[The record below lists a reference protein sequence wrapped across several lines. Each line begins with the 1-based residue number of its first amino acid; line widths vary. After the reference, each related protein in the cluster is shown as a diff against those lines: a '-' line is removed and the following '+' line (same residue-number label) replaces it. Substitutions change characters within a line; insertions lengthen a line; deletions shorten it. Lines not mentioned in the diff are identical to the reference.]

1 MHQEIAQT
9 LALRALS
16 WLMGDDIH
24 RDAFL
29 AQSGADAAALRAGA
43 RDLVF
48 LGFVLDFILQSDD
61 RIVDFCDAEGL
72 EYDAPALARAALP
85 GAADL
90 HG

>member
-9 LALRALS
+9 LALKALS
-16 WLMGDDIH
+16 WLMADDAQ

-29 AQSGADAAALRAGA
+29 ALSGADAAALRAGA

-61 RIVDFCDAEGL
+61 RIVDFCDAEGVA
-72 EYDAPALARAALP
+72 YDAPAQARAALP
-85 GAADL
+85 GGAEL